1 MTMPQAP
8 LPVDRHPA
16 GPGSPGPQPAVPQA
30 VLLTLLLAAQPVATD
45 LYLPALPHI
54 ASGLGAAAGHV
65 QATLTV
71 FILAFGVAQ
80 LAAGPLVDHHGRRRV
95 LLWGLALY
103 VLSAGA
109 GALAGS
115 LPQLLAARAVQGIAT
130 AASVIAA
137 RAIIRDRH
145 AGPAGMRIM
154 ARSLTGQSAIGV
166 ACPLAGGLAAQY
178 LGWQATLGMVAG
190 FGVLA
195 WVAVYAGYRETWTRP
210 TATSRAGWRTF
221 LSNPQFV
228 ACALLAGLSFS
239 GALCFLILS
248 PFVFIGEFGMSR
260 LAYGALPALCS
271 LAFLLGTVLCG
282 RLLRHWSVP
291 RVVRLG
297 ACLSLLG
304 GAGQVLLWHGG
315 VHTVWALAVPQC
327 VYMLGHGFHNPCG
340 QAGAVAPFPAQAGR
354 AAALSGFVLTAT
366 GFVSGQLATASG
378 ASASDTLV
386 GAMGCITALLAA
398 VALVFVPFAY
408 RGGPV
413 LRSAG
418 N

>member
-1 MTMPQAP
+1 M
-8 LPVDRHPA
+8 
-16 GPGSPGPQPAVPQA
+16 
-30 VLLTLLLAAQPVATD
+30 LLLAAQPVATD

-54 ASGLGAAAGHV
+54 ASSLGAAAGQV

-71 FILAFGVAQ
+71 FILAFGIAQ

-103 VLSAGA
+103 VLAAVA

-137 RAIIRDRH
+137 RAIIRDQH
-145 AGPAGMRIM
+145 EGPAGMRIM

-166 ACPLAGGLAAQY
+166 ACPLAGGFAAQY
-178 LGWQATLGMVAG
+178 LGWHATLGMVAG

-195 WVAVYAGYRETWTRP
+195 WLAVYTGYRETWTRP
-210 TATSRAGWRTF
+210 EGGARAGLATF

-260 LAYGALPALCS
+260 VAYGVLPALCS

-315 VHTVWALAVPQC
+315 VHAAWALALPQ
-327 VYMLGHGFHNPCG
+327 
-340 QAGAVAPFPAQAGR
+340 
-354 AAALSGFVLTAT
+354 
-366 GFVSGQLATASG
+366 
-378 ASASDTLV
+378 
-386 GAMGCITALLAA
+386 
-398 VALVFVPFAY
+398 
-408 RGGPV
+408 
-413 LRSAG
+413 
-418 N
+418 